1 MRQSTATAIVLT
13 GVTIGAVLYF
23 AKIDK
28 YKPDHTEEGADLR
41 TYTYGDVDALLDSLS
56 DDDDGFETDI

>member
-1 MRQSTATAIVLT
+1 MKQSTATALVITTVAT
-13 GVTIGAVLYF
+13 CAVVYYSL
-23 AKIDK
+23 IDK
-28 YKPDHTEEGADLR
+28 YKPDHTEEGADRR